1 MNQMS
6 SMISANSSGA
16 YAPTRNNLTQ
26 KKIKFYPEMAKISKK
41 DEKLFNFLV
50 KDFGD
55 PFDGKNIDPDA
66 MNFNCP
72 DFGFDNFLIFDEKK
86 SDGGYS

>member
-1 MNQMS
+1 M
-6 SMISANSSGA
+6 
-16 YAPTRNNLTQ
+16 
-26 KKIKFYPEMAKISKK
+26 
-41 DEKLFNFLV
+41 